1 MNDLPIDNEILESWL
16 GGPVPEE
23 KLREIRESTMKYL
36 ISYYYKNDLEKRY
49 KEYSTMN
56 LAIAVANL
64 LIAKGDYVVDSITTE
79 YS

>member
-1 MNDLPIDNEILESWL
+1 MTNLPIDNEILENWL

-23 KLREIRESTMKYL
+23 KLKEIKRSGMKYL
-36 ISYYYKNDLEKRY
+36 ISYYYKNDLEIRY